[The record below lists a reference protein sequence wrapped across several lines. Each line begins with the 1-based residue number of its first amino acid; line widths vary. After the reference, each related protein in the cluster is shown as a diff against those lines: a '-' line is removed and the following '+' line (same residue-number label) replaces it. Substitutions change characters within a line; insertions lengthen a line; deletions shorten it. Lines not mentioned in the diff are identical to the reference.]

1 MNSGRLMRVRNEQMI
16 AGVCAGLARYFGT
29 DVTLVR
35 LGFVLLTFLGVGATI
50 PLYFILWIVLPAEGV
65 TTQTTQQSLQSG
77 LDEMKNQF
85 QVAANKVK
93 QSFQSQNHSVGAEP
107 RFDPYTGQPINQPK
121 AEEQKPRFDPYTGQ
135 PLDQ

>member
-16 AGVCAGLARYFGT
+16 AGVCAGLAKYFGT

-35 LGFVLLTFLGVGATI
+35 LGFVLLTVLGVGATI

-65 TTQTTQQSLQSG
+65 ANQTTQQSLQSG

-93 QSFQSQNHSVGAEP
+93 QNFQPQNRSVSAEH
-107 RFDPYTGQPINQPK
+107 RFDPYTGQPINPPTV
-121 AEEQKPRFDPYTGQ
+121 EEQKPRFDPYTGQ

>member
-1 MNSGRLMRVRNEQMI
+1 MRVRNEQMI
-16 AGVCAGLARYFGT
+16 AGVCAGLAKYFGT

-35 LGFVLLTFLGVGATI
+35 LGFVLLTVLGVGATI
-50 PLYFILWIVLPAEGV
+50 PLYFILWVVLPAEGV
-65 TTQTTQQSLQSG
+65 TNQTTQQSLQSG

-93 QSFQSQNHSVGAEP
+93 QGFQSQNRSVSAEH
-107 RFDPYTGQPINQPK
+107 RFDPYTGQPINQPTV
-121 AEEQKPRFDPYTGQ
+121 EEQKPRFDPYTGQ

>member
-1 MNSGRLMRVRNEQMI
+1 MNSGRLLRVRNEQMI
-16 AGVCAGLARYFGT
+16 AGVCAGLARYFAT

-50 PLYFILWIVLPAEGV
+50 PLYFILWIVLPADGV
-65 TTQTTQQSLQSG
+65 ASGTTQQSLQSG
-77 LDEMKNQF
+77 LDEMKNQL
-85 QVAANKVK
+85 QVAASKVK
-93 QSFQSQNHSVGAEP
+93 QSFQPQNSGGGDY

-121 AEEQKPRFDPYTGQ
+121 VEEQKPRFDPYTGQ